1 MPAKSTSGS
10 ALEPVTGSADL
21 LVWEAPR
28 TDVPGVGVRVN
39 VVGPTDTDGDG
50 VGVPPGDVTLG
61 VGVGV
66 LGVGVGLLGV
76 GEDGHGIGDTKPP
89 AEPVKP

>member
-50 VGVPPGDVTLG
+50 AGVPPGDVTLG

-66 LGVGVGLLGV
+66 LGV